1 MISSEKNSAGPTSL
15 QASMMAAARSAFEW
29 PSFRR
34 SMCLCAFS
42 IMTIAASTM
51 APIAIATPPRLM
63 MLEFMPSARMAMKAI
78 STPTGSMMIATSALL
93 TCSRNTRQTSA
104 TMMLSSISVVFSV
117 WIARWI
123 SSERSYTVSI
133 VTPAGRP
140 GAISASFSLTPWIT
154 SSAFWP

>member
-15 QASMMAAARSAFEW
+15 QAAMTASVRSALEC

-51 APIAIATPPRLM
+51 APMAMATPPRLM
-63 MLEFMPSARMAMKAI
+63 MLEFMPSRRMAMKAI
-78 STPTGSMMIATSALL
+78 STPTGSMMIATSALR
-93 TCSRNTRQTSA
+93 TCSRNTRHTAA
-104 TMMLSSISVVFSV
+104 TIRLSSISVVFSV
-117 WIARWI
+117 WMARWI
-123 SSERSYTVSI
+123 SSERSYTVSM

-140 GAISASFSLTPWIT
+140 GAISVSFSLTPAIT